1 MIADLAHGVD
11 EWVLRGA
18 PATRASTFGFR
29 DGKLAVVVSVN
40 PPLAPAS
47 SQPARLALSLA

>member
-1 MIADLAHGVD
+1 MIAGLAHGVD
-11 EWVLRGA
+11 QWVLRGD

-40 PPLAPAS
+40 PPLAPGS
-47 SQPARLALSLA
+47 S